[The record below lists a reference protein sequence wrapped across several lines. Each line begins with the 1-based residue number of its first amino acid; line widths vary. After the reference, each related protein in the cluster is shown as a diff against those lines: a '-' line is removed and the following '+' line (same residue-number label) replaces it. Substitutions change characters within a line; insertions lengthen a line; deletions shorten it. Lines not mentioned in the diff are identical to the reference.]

1 MNSLTTLGYAHVI
14 SDSFTCRHEKLY
26 IPPCSLT
33 SNGSQLEQVVNT
45 HRTPRS
51 RAGWPTGVGELNPS
65 PLSWISTS
73 GSAPLLYLFTS
84 ATVLTPVHITPKSG
98 TETIRYVTLNLRDQP
113 GAASPPYKKRAEIAF
128 LTCGQKPYISGMNF
142 VPAWKLFCIMRT

>member
-1 MNSLTTLGYAHVI
+1 MNSLTTLGYAHFI

-33 SNGSQLEQVVNT
+33 SNGSQLEQVEYT
-45 HRTPRS
+45 SHATLTYRMTDRF
-51 RAGWPTGVGELNPS
+51 GELNPS
-65 PLSWISTS
+65 PLSWIFTS

-98 TETIRYVTLNLRDQP
+98 TETIRYVTLNLRDQR
-113 GAASPPYKKRAEIAF
+113 GAALSPYKKRAEIAF
-128 LTCGQKPYISGMNF
+128 LTCEQKPYISGMNF
-142 VPAWKLFCIMRT
+142 VPTWKLFCIVRT